1 MSAWTI
7 LTAVREDPVILR
19 RSQQRRGLDSTVVD
33 EAVRLDTEWRKTR
46 TELAEFQRQRNQIAK
61 QIGKEK

>member
-1 MSAWTI
+1 MNAWTI
-7 LTAVREDPVILR
+7 LTAVREDPEVLR

-46 TELAEFQRQRNQIAK
+46 TE
-61 QIGKEK
+61 